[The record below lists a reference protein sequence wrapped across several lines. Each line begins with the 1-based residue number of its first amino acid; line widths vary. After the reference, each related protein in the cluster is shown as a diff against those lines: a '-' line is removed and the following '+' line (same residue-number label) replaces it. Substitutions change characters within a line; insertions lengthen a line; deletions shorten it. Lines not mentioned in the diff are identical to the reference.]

1 MNEETVKMIGHS
13 QVMFMARVTSKNCNC
28 HSRRR
33 AGGTMVFNGQK
44 CSNCITGQCSASQ
57 SGASPNIDI
66 PKVTSMTKSCINQKR
81 CSSSWHTG
89 KHNGSLLLQDKP
101 RSNRGHKVVQ
111 KTAWCSRSSLPFPTN
126 AHHATRPYSLPR
138 GEGGNGCRWE
148 GLLQPYRGFR
158 PVTLR

>member
-1 MNEETVKMIGHS
+1 MNEGTVKMVGHF

-28 HSRRR
+28 HSRRK
-33 AGGTMVFNGQK
+33 AGGTSLQWAEMFKLHHRSV
-44 CSNCITGQCSASQ
+44 QCQPVRCQ
-57 SGASPNIDI
+57 SKYRQ
-66 PKVTSMTKSCINQKR
+66 KVTSMTKSCINRKR

-89 KHNGSLLLQDKP
+89 KHNDSLLLQDKP
-101 RSNRGHKVVQ
+101 RSNRGHKVLQ
-111 KTAWCSRSSLPFPTN
+111 KTVWRLRSSLPFPTN